1 MILVIG
7 YGNSL
12 RGDDGAGL
20 LLARQIEQSCLHR
33 GLPVERLEYQ
43 QLVPEIALDILRDD
57 VTATIFTDTHVAHAD
72 SSRSGPQVQI
82 RVLSA
87 SDASPGMGHHL
98 TPATLLMYTHLLY
111 GKQIPAR
118 LVTVPGFVFAHGQAI
133 SSQTRA
139 ALNKAG
145 PGISRL
151 LNGLPHPEVAAT
163 CLTPT

>member
-20 LLARQIEQSCLHR
+20 LLARQIEQACRQRS
-33 GLPVERLEYQ
+33 LPVERLEYQ
-43 QLVPEIALDILRDD
+43 QLVPEIAFDILRHD
-57 VTATIFTDTHVAHAD
+57 VAAVIFTDTHIAQAD

-87 SDASPGMGHHL
+87 ADVSPGMGHHL

-111 GKQIPAR
+111 GKQVPAR

-133 SSQTRA
+133 SSQTRS
-139 ALNKAG
+139 ALKKAG
-145 PGISRL
+145 PQISRL
-151 LNGLPHPEVAAT
+151 LDGLPQPEVAANCSAT
-163 CLTPT
+163 T

>member
-20 LLARQIEQSCLHR
+20 LLARQIEQSCLQR

-57 VTATIFTDTHVAHAD
+57 VTATIFTDTHVAL
-72 SSRSGPQVQI
+72 SGSLQTALQI
-82 RVLSA
+82 QIQVLSA
-87 SDASPGMGHHL
+87 SDVSPGMGHHL

-111 GKQIPAR
+111 GKQIPAW
-118 LVTVPGFVFAHGQAI
+118 LVTVPGFIFAHGQVI
-133 SSQTRA
+133 SSQTRSALKTA
-139 ALNKAG
+139 A
-145 PGISRL
+145 PRISRL
-151 LNGLPHPEVAAT
+151 LDELPQPAAAVKT
-163 CLTPT
+163 TT

>member
-20 LLARQIEQSCLHR
+20 LLARQIEQACRQR

-57 VTATIFTDTHVAHAD
+57 VTAVIFTDTHVAHA
-72 SSRSGPQVQI
+72 GPGTNGVQI

-87 SDASPGMGHHL
+87 ADVSPTVGHHL

-133 SSQTRA
+133 SSQTRS
-139 ALNKAG
+139 ALKKAG
-145 PGISRL
+145 PQISRL
-151 LNGLPHPEVAAT
+151 LDGLPQPEVAAN